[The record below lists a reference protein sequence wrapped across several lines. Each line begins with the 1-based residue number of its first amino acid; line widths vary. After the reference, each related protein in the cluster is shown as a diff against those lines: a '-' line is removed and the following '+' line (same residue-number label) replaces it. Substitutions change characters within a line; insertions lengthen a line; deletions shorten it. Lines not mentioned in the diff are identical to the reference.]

1 MFSLF
6 KKKPSSYS
14 ATLSPSGKVINVK
27 KGENLLT
34 AALSAGIKWPYK
46 CRVGSCGTCK
56 CKITGGKISP
66 EIDFGYVL
74 NFEEMNTGYALACQ
88 TVIKTD
94 VKVTINLKK

>member
-1 MFSLF
+1 MFNLF
-6 KKKPSSYS
+6 KKKASSYS

-56 CKITGGKISP
+56 CFAAAARLSLVELRSAKL
-66 EIDFGYVL
+66 F
-74 NFEEMNTGYALACQ
+74 LAQAPC
-88 TVIKTD
+88 
-94 VKVTINLKK
+94 L